1 MSDASAETN
10 RALEPLLIGLGQPGF
25 TYGATYKAQGRGR
38 TQAEIQV
45 NIAGYYQGRID
56 HVTITTDNTSFTA
69 LSAEP
74 YVQDPS
80 LKALEDAKD
89 DPHQALNAENIS
101 SHALQRWQDTTISTD
116 EDSLISYYNELQEQR
131 IAEIIEADLYEQLRT
146 AIKDVEDVKA
156 KQNERNNIVRTAI
169 NFDACERANT
179 AESLQVSPW
188 ETSRAPRFP
197 ATTYFDA
204 VHARTLTSTAY
215 NAMNVETHRMQDDKE
230 YLADKGFTEVAAKA
244 QRLKNTFNELRNR
257 AHELYQYTGLAE
269 SMLAMDQP
277 SHISRHGQRIGDRI
291 EKESTERLKRHV

>member
-116 EDSLISYYNELQEQR
+116 EDSLISDYNELQEQR

-169 NFDACERANT
+169 N
-179 AESLQVSPW
+179 
-188 ETSRAPRFP
+188 
-197 ATTYFDA
+197 FDA